1 MNYIRERVAKT
12 SLFYTKKKTTTKRRT
27 DKRIGKKPLSLQ
39 RYDGFF
45 FKVEDNKS
53 VSSESIWIAAHQ
65 CQRNVFF
72 FQ

>member
-45 FKVEDNKS
+45 FVEEDKS
-53 VSSESIWIAAHQ
+53 VSSE
-65 CQRNVFF
+65 
-72 FQ
+72 